1 MSEIHESEKLN
12 SSVPFRTLAEPMVRL
27 LRAIALRPWLAAMV
41 VALTSAL
48 LAMAGGAARGYPS
61 PSVHDE
67 FAYVLGADTFL
78 HRRLANPT
86 HPMWQ
91 HFETFHVLQQPTY
104 SSKYPPANSLFIA
117 AGWALT
123 GRQIGGVWFSFAFM
137 CVAIFWMLRAWLGVT
152 PGFAISLAFAS
163 WAAASYWAYTYWG
176 GSVAAGGGA
185 LMLGAL
191 YRIVEKRGGV
201 RDAIVL
207 ATGLLILG
215 NSRPWEGLLVSIP
228 ALFVF
233 VKWLIRDKGSDMRY
247 RLTRIVVPLVVI
259 GAVGLAC
266 MGVYFKAVTG
276 SWHEMPYAVYQHQRD
291 AIPKLIFQ
299 KPAVVEPQTDKTIL
313 WFNALEDTTYH
324 NARAISGRVN
334 YVRSVFSDFLALIVP
349 VGLALPLV
357 LLPAAARSQR
367 TKFAIVTLL
376 WTLAVMGLSTW
387 FLPHYAAPL
396 VGLVLVVY
404 GECLLWLS
412 RLEISG
418 KPIGRR
424 MAVATVGVWF
434 LIGIGN
440 ISFFY
445 ASRMRGSTNGPL
457 QWAVQ
462 RRLIADTLSRGG
474 KRNVVVVRYGGTHRP
489 DAEWVYNAA
498 DIDGSPV
505 VWARDMGDA
514 ENASL
519 LNYFRDRRAWLVEVN
534 GTNGPF
540 RVTSYAASRRTGQLA
555 SQ

>member
-1 MSEIHESEKLN
+1 MPDKSTMSTEPDATISP
-12 SSVPFRTLAEPMVRL
+12 VFRG
-27 LRAIALRPWLAAMV
+27 RAGGGIFAFVASRVWLAALI
-41 VALTSAL
+41 VAIVSTL

-67 FAYVLGADTFL
+67 FAYILGADTFL
-78 HRRLANPT
+78 HGRLANPP
-86 HPMWQ
+86 HPMWE
-91 HFETFHVLQQPTY
+91 HFQTFHVLQHPTY

-137 CVAIFWMLRAWLGVT
+137 CLAIFWMLRAWLGAK

-163 WAAASYWAYTYWG
+163 WAAASYWSYTYWG

-191 YRIVEKRGGV
+191 YRIVEKRGGTG
-201 RDAIVL
+201 DAIVL
-207 ATGLLILG
+207 ALGLLILG

-228 ALFVF
+228 AFF
-233 VKWLIRDKGSDMRY
+233 IFARWLIRDTRSGVRY
-247 RLTRIVVPLVVI
+247 KLTHVVLPIAVV

-266 MGVYFKAVTG
+266 MGVYFNAVTG
-276 SWHEMPYAVYQHQRD
+276 SWHEMPYAVYQHERD
-291 AIPKLIFQ
+291 ATPKILFQ
-299 KPAVVEPQTDKTIL
+299 KPAVVKPQTDKTIL
-313 WFNALEDTTYH
+313 WFNALEDSTYR
-324 NARAISGRVN
+324 NARTVTGRVN
-334 YVRSVFSDFLALIVP
+334 YVRQVFSDFFALIIP
-349 VGLALPLV
+349 VGLVLPLF
-357 LLPAAARSQR
+357 LLPVAARGSR
-367 TKFAIVTLL
+367 TRFAIVTVV
-376 WTLAVMGLSTW
+376 WTIGVMGLSTW

-396 VGLVLVVY
+396 VGLILVAY

-412 RLEISG
+412 RLSVA
-418 KPIGRR
+418 GRR
-424 MAVATVGVWF
+424 MGRQIATATIVVWF
-434 LIGIGN
+434 LAGIGN

-474 KRNVVVVRYGGTHRP
+474 KRNVVIVRYGGTHRP

-505 VWARDMGDA
+505 VWARDLGAARNA
-514 ENASL
+514 EL
-519 LNYFRDRRAWLVEVN
+519 LNYFRGRRAWTIDVN
-534 GTNGPF
+534 GNNGPF
-540 RVTSYAASRRTGQLA
+540 QVTPYAASPETAQVK
-555 SQ
+555 